1 MLPAG
6 TPLRAA
12 LYIDFD
18 NVYSSLAAI
27 DEWAAWSFG
36 SEPARWLSWL
46 EAGAGGSPRRLLV
59 RRCYLN
65 PAGWAEPE
73 HGGAAWPPGCS
84 SRGSISAASAPPW
97 SAPASRWWTA
107 RASPGSRTAP
117 TWRWRWISSTR

>member
-1 MLPAG
+1 MPNVG

-36 SEPARWLSWL
+36 TEPARWLAWL

-65 PAGWAEPE
+65 PAGWANPNT
-73 HGGAAWPPGCS
+73 AAVWPPGCS
-84 SRGSISAASAPPW
+84 SRGSISAASARPW
-97 SAPASRWWTA
+97 SAPASRWSTA
-107 RASPGSRTAP
+107 PASPG
-117 TWRWRWISSTR
+117 